1 MGVNATLIGQMITFA
16 LLVLFT
22 MKFVW
27 PPIIRALKERQ
38 QTITDGLAAAE
49 RASRDLELAQHKVA
63 DIMREARLDAAKMIE
78 VADKRTTQLIE
89 EAKLQARQEAEKIM
103 EMGRAEILKD
113 TQNARLVLSRDIAS
127 IALASAEKLLG
138 RQLDSADNHT
148 LLNELI
154 AEVSNE

>member
-1 MGVNATLIGQMITFA
+1 MGVNATLLGQMITFA

-27 PPIIRALKERQ
+27 PPIMQALKDRQ

-49 RASRDLELAQHKVA
+49 RGNRELELAQHKVA
-63 DIMREARLDAAKMIE
+63 DILREARLDAAKVIE
-78 VADKRTTQLIE
+78 LADKRSTQLIE
-89 EAKLQARQEAEKIM
+89 EAKLQARQEAEKIIKIAQADI
-103 EMGRAEILKD
+103 EKD
-113 TQNARLVLSRDIAS
+113 RQNARLALSSEIAG

-138 RQLDSADNHT
+138 RQLDAAANNAM
-148 LLNELI
+148 LNELI